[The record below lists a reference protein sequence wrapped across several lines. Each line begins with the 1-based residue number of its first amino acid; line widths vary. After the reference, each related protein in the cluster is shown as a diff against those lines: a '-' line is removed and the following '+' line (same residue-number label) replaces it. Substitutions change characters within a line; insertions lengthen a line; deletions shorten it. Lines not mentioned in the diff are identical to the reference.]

1 MDENDLLKLRIEN
14 IERRNRESAILNN
27 IAYVQEFQS
36 SLVVTQNLDDLTNM
50 GQLINEENHSVEQSE
65 YLMEQ
70 QVLSSLLQLVLLP
83 ATAKNIMQD
92 LAYQYDNSEVAY
104 KYIINNVKN
113 IQQELSTRKNSTDR
127 DLIDLINKSVKPN
140 REKTRRSGRPAG
152 IIVSG
157 SGMVELPKYIKFD
170 KHLLSINDLKNKNKI
185 VVKFV
190 SSPNTMASQFKGTP
204 IISNNLRDLILDTV
218 QDKYNK
224 KLFDMLG
231 PNDRRLFKK
240 LVKVL
245 KIHTVDI
252 DNSED
257 AEEEKQFQILLGEWE
272 AGNNSPNI
280 IATLKKHI
288 RLAILDK
295 RISKSS
301 GLELLLD
308 LNNNT

>member
-1 MDENDLLKLRIEN
+1 
-14 IERRNRESAILNN
+14 
-27 IAYVQEFQS
+27 
-36 SLVVTQNLDDLTNM
+36 M
-50 GQLINEENHSVEQSE
+50 GQLINEENQSAEQSKF
-65 YLMEQ
+65 LLEQ
-70 QVLSSLLQLVLLP
+70 QVLGSLLQVVNTS
-83 ATAKNIMQD
+83 AAANNIIQD
-92 LAYQYDNSEVAY
+92 LSYQYDNSEIAY
-104 KYIINNVKN
+104 KYIVNNMNLIKDK
-113 IQQELSTRKNSTDR
+113 LSTMKDPRQK
-127 DLIDLINKSVKPN
+127 DLIDLINRSIKPD
-140 REKTRRSGRPAG
+140 RENTKRTGRPVRISVSTGTG
-152 IIVSG
+152 IV
-157 SGMVELPKYIKFD
+157 VNNELPKYIKFD

-224 KLFDMLG
+224 KLFDLLG